1 MRRKVYT
8 RNDQDKKYDER
19 ILTKLLNNYRSHPEI
34 LVVPNRCFYKNELEA
49 CADELERTSLCHW
62 EELPKKGFPIIFHGV
77 YGEDVR
83 EETSP
88 SFFNPKEIVL
98 VEEYVKKLLE
108 ARSRGMNVKQEHIGI
123 ITPYRKQVG
132 LYRYLSHLGP
142 IYSNLIGPAAVI
154 IYRIVFQACPH
165 GPGLYGIISTM

>member
-34 LVVPNRCFYKNELEA
+34 LVVPNRCFYNNELEA

-88 SFFNPKEIVL
+88 SFFNPQEIVL
-98 VEEYVKKLLE
+98 VEKYVKKLLE
-108 ARSRGMNVKQEHIGI
+108 GRSRGMNVKQEHISI

-132 LYRYLSHLGP
+132 HIHVDMYYQG
-142 IYSNLIGPAAVI
+142 
-154 IYRIVFQACPH
+154 
-165 GPGLYGIISTM
+165 GIWQVLNKVLN